1 MVQDPYKV
9 LGVEPGASEA
19 EVTKAYRKL
28 AKKYHPDLNPGD
40 ANAAKK
46 MSEINEAYDMIKNGT
61 TAGRSSSAGS
71 SYGGYGPG
79 FDPFGG
85 YGRATSGR
93 QYSSYDVVRHYLSR
107 NCYKEALN
115 VLQGIQDR
123 TAQWYCYSA
132 IAHYGLGN
140 TITATQHAQTAVN
153 MDPQNLQYQQVYDQ
167 IQSGGRIYAGRS
179 VEYGSMFGNIPRWC
193 WWICALNAC
202 APCCG
207 FRFCCI

>member
-9 LGVEPGASEA
+9 LGVAPGASEA

-85 YGRATSGR
+85 YGRAASGR

-107 NCYKEALN
+107 NCYK
-115 VLQGIQDR
+115 
-123 TAQWYCYSA
+123 
-132 IAHYGLGN
+132 
-140 TITATQHAQTAVN
+140 
-153 MDPQNLQYQQVYDQ
+153 
-167 IQSGGRIYAGRS
+167 
-179 VEYGSMFGNIPRWC
+179 
-193 WWICALNAC
+193 
-202 APCCG
+202 
-207 FRFCCI
+207 